1 MEKHELDC
9 CGSGKG
15 QMAGVSACCII
26 SLGSVKCGGG
36 DFLIICGPVY
46 FSRRTLFQG
55 RSYAAPQCSV
65 R

>member
-36 DFLIICGPVY
+36 GFFDYLRVCLFLK
-46 FSRRTLFQG
+46 TD
-55 RSYAAPQCSV
+55 SV
-65 R
+65 PST